1 MQATRTVHESTL
13 ASIYRLVAEA
23 QQSKPE
29 IERLGDRLAS
39 YFVPSLIVLSV
50 ITFVVWFYL
59 AKSGWIATEHTPWTL
74 AIMFAIT
81 VLVISCPC
89 ALALASPTATMVGS
103 GVAGRLGILFKTGAA
118 IEAAARVTTV
128 VFDKTGTLTQGSLTV
143 PPVSTERSAAD
154 LLTGILSPVRSD
166 SSTLVWPETM
176 TPSTGI
182 FSPSFTRR

>member
-118 IEAAARVTTV
+118 IEAAARVT
-128 VFDKTGTLTQGSLTV
+128 V